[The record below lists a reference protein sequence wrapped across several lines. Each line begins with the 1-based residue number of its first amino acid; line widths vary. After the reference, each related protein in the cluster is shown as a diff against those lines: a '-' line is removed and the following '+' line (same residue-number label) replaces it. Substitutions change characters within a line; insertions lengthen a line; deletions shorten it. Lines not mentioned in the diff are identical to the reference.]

1 LITEITWNYSIY
13 SSELPFQA
21 ILYLGIEPGNTYCKD
36 RVTISIKAL
45 YNDNPVFFLTFD
57 NCFCFMNLPYFIAER
72 LIKGRCEGT
81 SFSRP
86 INVIAIIG
94 IATGLAVMLLAVS
107 ILTGF
112 KIQIRDKVVGFGS
125 HIQIMNF
132 DSNISFETAPIKEG
146 QDFIPKIKN
155 LPGVNHIQVFA
166 TKAGIIKT
174 EDEMQGVVLKGVGSD
189 YDWSYFKNNII
200 SGSIFIVNDTV
211 LTDKVIISKKI
222 SDMLRLK
229 TGDSFAMHFIQ
240 DPPRMRKF
248 TVSGIYETSLEEFD
262 KMYVFCD
269 IGHLKRL
276 NGWTKDQISGFEI
289 FINDF
294 DKLDEMT
301 MKVRDAIGYKIEE
314 GESKFKVTNIRIR
327 YPQIFDW
334 LNFQDINV
342 FIIIFLMIVVAGF
355 NMISGL
361 LILILEKT
369 NMIGILKAIGSED
382 LIIRKVFLYQAAYLI
397 VKGLVWGNIIGIGL
411 AILQLKTGLIT
422 LDPSLYYIKT
432 VPVNLNVVHILL
444 LNAGTMAAIILMLL
458 IPSQLITRITPVKAI
473 RYD

>member
-1 LITEITWNYSIY
+1 
-13 SSELPFQA
+13 
-21 ILYLGIEPGNTYCKD
+21 
-36 RVTISIKAL
+36 
-45 YNDNPVFFLTFD
+45 
-57 NCFCFMNLPYFIAER
+57 MNLPYFIAQR
-72 LIKGRCEGT
+72 LIKGRREET

-94 IATGLAVMLLAVS
+94 IALGLGVMIIAVS

-112 KIQIRDKVVGFGS
+112 KLQIREKVVGFGS

-132 DSNISFETAPIKEG
+132 DSNISFETAPIKDG
-146 QDFIPKIKN
+146 QDFIPKIKK
-155 LPGVNHIQVFA
+155 LPGISHIQVFA

-174 EDEMQGVVLKGVGSD
+174 DEEIQGVVLKGVGSD
-189 YDWSYFKNNII
+189 FDWSYFSSNII
-200 SGSIFIVNDTV
+200 DGSIFTVNDTTR
-211 LTDKVIISKKI
+211 TDKVIISKKI

-248 TVSGIYETSLEEFD
+248 TISGIYETSLEEFD

-269 IGHLKRL
+269 IGHIKRL
-276 NGWTKDQISGFEI
+276 NGWDDDQISGFEI
-289 FINDF
+289 FIKDF
-294 DKLDEMT
+294 DKLDIMT
-301 MKVRDAIGYKIEE
+301 RDVRDAIGYKITEND
-314 GESKFKVTNIRIR
+314 SKFRVTNIRMR

-342 FIIIFLMIVVAGF
+342 IIIIFLMLVVAGF

-369 NMIGILKAIGSED
+369 NMIGILKALGSED
-382 LIIRKVFLYQAAYLI
+382 TTIRGVFLYQAAYLI
-397 VKGLVWGNIIGIGL
+397 GKGLLWGNLIGIGL
-411 AILQLKTGLIT
+411 AFLQLKTGLVT

-432 VPVNLNVVHILL
+432 VPVNLNLVHIIL
-444 LNAGTMAAIILMLL
+444 LNAGTMAAIITMLL